1 MSELSCVPALILLNG
16 ALHHYG
22 LKMIYFHPKKEHD
35 DLLALNQRAYMSR
48 TIRMHI
54 PEARKEELE
63 LSFAK
68 AGRKRIGYDRLQVL
82 DTTHKHGRDVANRY
96 IQWYND
102 KKFAISAKLVDVL
115 ESEITDTSSIREIGL
130 KYKHL
135 RPKTNLPL
143 DEGSE
148 PEVEDESPM
157 SNNTEKESDDEES
170 PTEGEEDLNKKPS
183 ADDQRSPSDG
193 KEAAATSK
201 DSDTDLPEEP
211 EESEDEEAKLPSRQE
226 ARADDTAATGKGPS
240 RTLFG
245 DILDRGAAALSG
257 ATKKRKNV
265 APAKPAPKSKKAST
279 RPPSRP
285 RKPTKDVPAN
295 EPQAPDEGA
304 EANAVTPAG
313 HA

>member
-1 MSELSCVPALILLNG
+1 MEI
-16 ALHHYG
+16 
-22 LKMIYFHPKKEHD
+22 
-35 DLLALNQRAYMSR
+35 
-48 TIRMHI
+48 
-54 PEARKEELE
+54 
-63 LSFAK
+63 SFAK
-68 AGRKRIGYDRLQVL
+68 EGRKRIGYTRLQVL

-96 IQWYND
+96 IEWYND
-102 KKFAISAKLVDVL
+102 KKFDIMPKLVDVL
-115 ESEITDTSSIREIGL
+115 ESEVTDPRSIPKIGL

-135 RPKTNLPL
+135 RPKTTLPL

-157 SNNTEKESDDEES
+157 SNTTEKESDDEET
-170 PTEGEEDLNKKPS
+170 PNEEEDLNKKPS

-193 KEAAATSK
+193 KEAAGTSK
-201 DSDTDLPEEP
+201 DSDTDLPDEP

-257 ATKKRKNV
+257 ATKKRRNV

-285 RKPTKDVPAN
+285 RKPTKDVPTN

-304 EANAVTPAG
+304 EANAVTPSG